1 MENLGHPASVQY
13 NDYTGTVAADQCDG
27 GEFTSFKNFLVQKE
41 LISTEEFILAISF
54 YLGDSRFLRASPK
67 TSMFSVSVAVS
78 KGGDSSNE
86 TLRGIRLKMEMSEFF
101 SFFKRFECTMMV
113 QGKFENYRGR
123 DIPVV
128 YNDFE

>member
-1 MENLGHPASVQY
+1 MDSEYTSFFNHIKPFLIMENLGHPASVQY
-13 NDYTGTVAADQCDG
+13 NDYTGTVVADQCDG

-41 LISTEEFILAISF
+41 LISTEEFIFAISF
-54 YLGDSRFLRASPK
+54 DLGDSL
-67 TSMFSVSVAVS
+67 
-78 KGGDSSNE
+78 NE

-101 SFFKRFECTMMV
+101 SFFKRFECTIV